1 MKGLYYFVICVGI
14 FLLTSCASR
23 VSSIKKDV
31 DVTLAPMEGYL
42 MLAVNTNFDLK
53 EIRLVGKSIILLT
66 SEDLKSG
73 SNYILVNLPAGDY
86 HVKNIKLGQY
96 IFNDFEKELWSFQVK
111 ENVISYVG
119 HLDMQSKGN
128 FFRLNAKIQLLNKSS
143 FALEY
148 LEENFS
154 NILSSRKIQYFGP
167 GEDDFFTAV
176 IEAEGVT
183 NE

>member
-1 MKGLYYFVICVGI
+1 MKGLYYFVICVYTL
-14 FLLTSCASR
+14 LLTSCASH
-23 VSSIKKDV
+23 VTSIKKDV
-31 DVTLAPMEGYL
+31 DVTLAPTEGYL
-42 MLAVNTNFDLK
+42 MLAVDTNFDLK
-53 EIRLVGKSIILLT
+53 EIRLVGKTIILLT

-96 IFNDFEKELWSFQVK
+96 IFNEFEKKLWGFKVK

-128 FFRLNAKIQLLNKSS
+128 YFSVNAKIQLLNKSS

-148 LEENFS
+148 LEQNFS
-154 NILSSRKIQYFGP
+154 NILSNRQIQYFGP
-167 GEDDFFTAV
+167 GEDDFFTTV
-176 IEAEGVT
+176 IEAQGAT
-183 NE
+183 Q